1 MNKRND
7 VAVLIGG
14 KMYNLRGYESEDYMQ
29 KLASYINGKTDELK
43 RQDGYLRMESDL
55 RQILIQLNIAD
66 DYFKLKRSQE
76 ETAAEA
82 EDKRRENTDL
92 KRELIAVQT
101 RLETLEQENRVMRED
116 NLELQKKLIRVET
129 ELEEAKKREEN

>member
-14 KMYNLRGYESEDYMQ
+14 KMYNLGGYESEEYMQ
-29 KLASYINGKTDELK
+29 KLASYINTKNEELK
-43 RQDGYLRMESDL
+43 RQDGYLRMDTEL
-55 RQILIQLNIAD
+55 RGILTQINIAD

-76 ETAAEA
+76 EASADSE
-82 EDKRRENTDL
+82 EKRRENAEL
-92 KRELIAVQT
+92 RRELIALQT
-101 RLETLEQENRVMRED
+101 RLESTEQEARVLRED

-129 ELEEAKKREEN
+129 ELEEMKKR